1 MKAKRLTIVAFLL
14 CAIMVLGVG
23 FAALTDVLDIQG
35 SADVNQSAAE
45 SAFNDDIY
53 FSGVLAYDEGTANG
67 GKAYTANINT
77 NNNDKGQFTVTGLAS
92 KDDFA
97 EITFTIKSESD
108 KDALITPK
116 LSSNTNETY
125 FAISSDWESQP
136 KTLAAGGTLTITVKV
151 LLRETPTE
159 TISGSFIIE
168 LTAVAG

>member
-1 MKAKRLTIVAFLL
+1 MKAKRLTVVAFLL

-35 SADVNQSAAE
+35 SADINQSAAE

-53 FSGVLAYDEGTANG
+53 FSDFSEYKSGDAGV
-67 GKAYTANINT
+67 AYTANINT

-97 EITFTIKSESD
+97 QITFTIKSESD
-108 KDALITPK
+108 KAAKITPK
-116 LSSNTNETY
+116 VSSNTNETY
-125 FAISSDWESQP
+125 FAISSDWEGQE

-151 LLRETPTE
+151 LLKETPTE

-168 LTAVAG
+168 LTAVAE